1 MSQVE
6 GPRSIGLTWT
16 SVAESSSLA
25 AIGSTV
31 SSPASCRNSSGWPL
45 RFDTLGRAS
54 VRSALLLLRDVQRA
68 LWRRPHKGEAFAINR
83 KARAIH
89 AESRPIGELPWFL
102 DWLPRLWRGRSP
114 GMMDSCRYHPIDSS
128 CDRRCVRRRF
138 RVTRRTPES
147 EFGLRIP
154 GTCRQCCAGSVLH
167 LREQRGSPARRR
179 RQLPGTAPLP
189 SRSLNDPRP

>member
-31 SSPASCRNSSGWPL
+31 SSRASCRNSSGWPL
-45 RFDTLGRAS
+45 RFDTLGRAD

-68 LWRRPHKGEAFAINR
+68 LWKRPHKGEAFAISR

-114 GMMDSCRYHPIDSS
+114 GMMDSGRYHPID
-128 CDRRCVRRRF
+128 
-138 RVTRRTPES
+138 
-147 EFGLRIP
+147 
-154 GTCRQCCAGSVLH
+154 
-167 LREQRGSPARRR
+167 
-179 RQLPGTAPLP
+179 
-189 SRSLNDPRP
+189 